1 MRYFPPSSVQTYD
14 VTSSIDTIILRIFTY
29 IVVNMEQSPV
39 NQRLKFLIEKLGI
52 SARAFS
58 EIVGESPT
66 NVHNY
71 TGKRNS
77 MPGADFLEKVLLHFD
92 NVNPTWLVAGKGEPF
107 LSDPQTG
114 TTQTGNF
121 NQAGTS
127 NKQTI
132 KGNKGGV
139 QANSGGDNTINNIE
153 LNDCKRDLAAAKK
166 EIGSLTSQLVDKER
180 IIRLLEKGK

>member
-1 MRYFPPSSVQTYD
+1 
-14 VTSSIDTIILRIFTY
+14 
-29 IVVNMEQSPV
+29 MEQSPI
-39 NQRLKFLIEKLGI
+39 NQRIKFLIEKLGI

-77 MPGADFLEKVLLHFD
+77 MPGADFLEKILSHFD
-92 NVNPTWLVAGKGEPF
+92 NISPAWLVAGKGEPF
-107 LSDPQTG
+107 LSDTQSG

-121 NQAGTS
+121 NQAGT
-127 NKQTI
+127 NNNQTI

-139 QANSGGDNTINNIE
+139 QANSGGHNTINNVE
-153 LNDCKRDLAAAKK
+153 LDDCKRDLEAAQREVEHLRGRLQDKEALLAAKDDT
-166 EIGSLTSQLVDKER
+166 IN
-180 IIRLLEKGK
+180 LLRASFNRQN